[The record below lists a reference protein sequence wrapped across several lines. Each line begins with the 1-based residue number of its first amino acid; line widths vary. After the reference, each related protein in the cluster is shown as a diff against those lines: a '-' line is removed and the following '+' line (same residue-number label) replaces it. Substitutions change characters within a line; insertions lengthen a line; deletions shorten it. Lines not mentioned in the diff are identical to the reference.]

1 MCIGNK
7 FYVGFPK
14 TYGNIPEFLKL
25 FVSSTETEPIGFSID
40 TLKGFHYSHIVRNNQ
55 TIEVELPIDFE
66 VQNPE
71 QRYNGI
77 KVTSDVARNKP
88 ILVYGQSYR
97 KRSSGMF
104 SALPCYPQNITEYVY
119 YGVTFEGV
127 ISYSTAYILIVGC
140 ESDTIVKVGQLTVT
154 LNEMETYIHSD
165 SRGLTGTKVVSNK
178 QISFI
183 SGHQCQNVPSGV
195 SYCDK
200 LIEQLPNTALW
211 GKHFLTAHLFGRT
224 APDIYVVVSYVPS
237 TLTTVVCSNSSE
249 TTVITL
255 SRFTDNYE
263 VVTVAGEA
271 YCSIDSNNPVLVAQ
285 FASGGTADNT
295 SSDPFMMNIPP
306 IDQYSNKFA
315 VVTPN
320 EFYSNF
326 ITIFITP
333 EYLQPDMIFVDGINQ
348 SNTNW
353 TDIPCLNDTLICGHA
368 ANIFVNEGQYTVY
381 HKRDTAKMSVSVY
394 GFRLA
399 NGYGY
404 YAVGDL
410 KTDPF
415 LDITM
420 TSTGFNCSQSIFL
433 KM

>member
-1 MCIGNK
+1 M
-7 FYVGFPK
+7 
-14 TYGNIPEFLKL
+14 
-25 FVSSTETEPIGFSID
+25 
-40 TLKGFHYSHIVRNNQ
+40 
-55 TIEVELPIDFE
+55 
-66 VQNPE
+66 
-71 QRYNGI
+71 
-77 KVTSDVARNKP
+77 
-88 ILVYGQSYR
+88 
-97 KRSSGMF
+97 
-104 SALPCYPQNITEYVY
+104 
-119 YGVTFEGV
+119 
-127 ISYSTAYILIVGC
+127 
-140 ESDTIVKVGQLTVT
+140 
-154 LNEMETYIHSD
+154 
-165 SRGLTGTKVVSNK
+165 
-178 QISFI
+178 
-183 SGHQCQNVPSGV
+183 
-195 SYCDK
+195 
-200 LIEQLPNTALW
+200 
-211 GKHFLTAHLFGRT
+211 
-224 APDIYVVVSYVPS
+224 
-237 TLTTVVCSNSSE
+237 VCSNSSE

-368 ANIFVNEGQYTVY
+368 ANIFVNEGQHTVY

-410 KTDPF
+410 KLDPF

-433 KM
+433 KFNILFVGSGTHVAIVGGAITAILVVVAGILSVLLVSVLYIRRSRKINLVKNSIARYVFLCHALIYIMIANRPENIPNVQRDTTTTEKDNLYGQLFVYAIIFNCTNDHKR

>member
-1 MCIGNK
+1 M
-7 FYVGFPK
+7 FPLE
-14 TYGNIPEFLKL
+14 Y
-25 FVSSTETEPIGFSID
+25 SI
-40 TLKGFHYSHIVRNNQ
+40 V
-55 TIEVELPIDFE
+55 
-66 VQNPE
+66 
-71 QRYNGI
+71 
-77 KVTSDVARNKP
+77 
-88 ILVYGQSYR
+88 
-97 KRSSGMF
+97 
-104 SALPCYPQNITEYVY
+104 
-119 YGVTFEGV
+119 
-127 ISYSTAYILIVGC
+127 
-140 ESDTIVKVGQLTVT
+140 
-154 LNEMETYIHSD
+154 
-165 SRGLTGTKVVSNK
+165 
-178 QISFI
+178 
-183 SGHQCQNVPSGV
+183 
-195 SYCDK
+195 
-200 LIEQLPNTALW
+200 IEQLPNTALW

-224 APDIYVVVSYVPS
+224 APDIYVVVSYIPS

-306 IDQYSNKFA
+306 IDQYSNIFA

-368 ANIFVNEGQYTVY
+368 ANIFVNEGQHTVY

-410 KTDPF
+410 KLDPF

-433 KM
+433 KI